1 MHLKEYRDTRDSFTK
16 FVHFFL
22 QIQIIACYK
31 YTTSWDN
38 LLISLSSGNIQRGQ
52 QSIKRQNGYEEDPEI
67 TAQIHLTLANL
78 DANLAGKLLLDELCL
93 LIIL

>member
-1 MHLKEYRDTRDSFTK
+1 
-16 FVHFFL
+16 
-22 QIQIIACYK
+22 
-31 YTTSWDN
+31 
-38 LLISLSSGNIQRGQ
+38 LISLSSGNIQRGQ

-78 DANLAGKLLLDELCL
+78 DANLAGKLLMDELCL